1 MIVNIIIFI
10 NYFIVLIFFIEFFS
24 RDDKYI
30 DFGFMGIFL
39 ILIEIFIVMFFLF
52 LKKKNKQQL
61 IFFIGS
67 VFLAGLY
74 FFIQL

>member
-1 MIVNIIIFI
+1 VIVNIIIFI